1 MLEIIEEMV
10 REAAKEVNV
19 EYNRMHVQE
28 VLNNVELNYGIEID
42 EDDPARWQVMKIVTD
57 EISEWQDQYRWEKNR
72 EKLLV
77 FIFARKNMH
86 KYCINI
92 PLFIYIFFQLSYN
105 NNREINKNTLN
116 STTKER
122 EKWILQ
128 KTFQSLP

>member
-57 EISEWQDQYRWEKNR
+57 EISEWQDQYR
-72 EKLLV
+72 
-77 FIFARKNMH
+77 
-86 KYCINI
+86 
-92 PLFIYIFFQLSYN
+92 
-105 NNREINKNTLN
+105 
-116 STTKER
+116 
-122 EKWILQ
+122 
-128 KTFQSLP
+128 